1 MIYKIVKKL
10 WLICLWIASLCL
22 VGCFH
27 IPDKDWLPSKNKIN
41 TWNVENNDEIEEVI
55 DSFLMWVD
63 MVSTQRNG
71 TIDDENSKTEI
82 ENESVI
88 WTWGIYTGDD
98 NSTGSVTVNE
108 TGILD
113 DSI

>member
-1 MIYKIVKKL
+1 
-10 WLICLWIASLCL
+10 
-22 VGCFH
+22 
-27 IPDKDWLPSKNKIN
+27 
-41 TWNVENNDEIEEVI
+41 
-55 DSFLMWVD
+55 